1 MRVAVLKEDNCQ
13 PKKCNDEC
21 HDFCPPV
28 RNGQECIIMDEQT
41 GKPHISE
48 SLCIG
53 CGICVN
59 KCPHDALIIE
69 NLPSELETDM
79 IHRFSMNGFR
89 LFRLPTPSKESVV
102 GILGPNGMG
111 KSTAISALSGRL
123 IPNLGDWLNQEPH
136 WEDIISS
143 VPKGELRDF
152 FIAVQKGEI
161 SVALKPQNVDRLPK
175 RIQGTVHDLLK
186 HVDERGIFESMTKS
200 LGIDHLLERE
210 VKQLSGGELQRMA
223 ICATMLRDVDVYFF
237 DEPSSYLDIHE
248 RMRIVRIIQELA
260 ETKRV
265 IVIEHDLAVLDV
277 LADLVHIVYGKKG
290 AFGIFTPARSTR
302 QAINTYLD
310 GFLPE
315 ENVRIRDKP
324 IKFLRH
330 QDRMAEIGTP
340 VVSWGEG
347 LQKQLGD
354 FKLISSE
361 GAVHRSEVVGVV
373 GANGTGKSTMI
384 KILAGEHE
392 YDEGWVTA
400 EATISYKPQ
409 HIDVDINGSV
419 QLWLD
424 SELGPRWR
432 SGEFNVNVIKAL
444 GIDQLLPKRVKKLSG
459 GERQAVSIALCLGRE
474 ADLYLFDE
482 PSAHLDASA
491 RMEAAKAIRRTME
504 ANEKS
509 AFVIDHDV
517 YFIDIVSDSLLVFD
531 RTNPRETH
539 IHNTLKHLL
548 TADRVSPFVGDV
560 EKALATINQHL
571 LRTYGTLEAAL
582 MTWMNHGGPNS
593 AIFGKIGSL
602 DEEQLRQHSTA
613 YSPYLRSQPI
623 HPVSIC
629 FMLNPTMIREICSP
643 WNEQEIPMASYGGH
657 AKGPFNLREGMN
669 RFLSGVDVTFRRD
682 HDSRRPRINKNKSR
696 KDREQRSSGDYY
708 SYDA

>member
-21 HDFCPPV
+21 QVFCPPV
-28 RNGQECIIMDEQT
+28 RNGQECIIMDENT

-53 CGICVN
+53 CGICIN

-79 IHRFSMNGFR
+79 IHRYSMNGFR

-111 KSTAISALSGRL
+111 KSTAISALSGRM
-123 IPNLGDWLNQEPH
+123 IPNLGDWLNQEAQ
-136 WEDIISS
+136 WDEVIASL
-143 VPKGELRDF
+143 PKGELRDF
-152 FIAVQKGEI
+152 FIAVQDGKI
-161 SVALKPQNVDRLPK
+161 RVAVKPQNVDRLPK
-175 RIQGTVHDLLK
+175 RITGTVADLLSK
-186 HVDERGIFESMTKS
+186 VDERNLLEETTQS
-200 LGIDHLLERE
+200 LGIDHLMDRT
-210 VKQLSGGELQRMA
+210 VQQLSGGELQRMA
-223 ICATMLRDVDVYFF
+223 IAATILRDVDVYFF

-248 RMRIVRIIQELA
+248 RMRIVRIIQSLA

-330 QDRMAEIGTP
+330 RDRSGEIGTP
-340 VVSWGEG
+340 VVSWGG
-347 LQKQLGD
+347 LEKQLGE
-354 FKLISSE
+354 FKLTSGE

-373 GANGTGKSTMI
+373 GSNGTGKSTMI

-392 YDEGWVTA
+392 YDAGWVTA
-400 EATISYKPQ
+400 EAKISYKPQ
-409 HIDVDINGSV
+409 HIDVDIDGSV

-474 ADLYLFDE
+474 ADLYLLDE
-482 PSAHLDASA
+482 PSAHLDANA

-517 YFIDIVSDSLLVFD
+517 YFIDIVSDSLLVF
-531 RTNPRETH
+531 E
-539 IHNTLKHLL
+539 
-548 TADRVSPFVGDV
+548 GQGGV
-560 EKALATINQHL
+560 EGRAT
-571 LRTYGTLEAAL
+571 
-582 MTWMNHGGPNS
+582 GPY
-593 AIFGKIGSL
+593 
-602 DEEQLRQHSTA
+602 R
-613 YSPYLRSQPI
+613 
-623 HPVSIC
+623 
-629 FMLNPTMIREICSP
+629 
-643 WNEQEIPMASYGGH
+643 
-657 AKGPFNLREGMN
+657 LREGMN
-669 RFLSGVDVTFRRD
+669 RFLAGVDVTFRRD
-682 HDSRRPRINKNKSR
+682 HDSRRPRINKNESR
-696 KDREQRSSGDYY
+696 KDREQRTSGDYY